1 MGSWVLLCVNLK
13 VCCAGYGTQ
22 GSSYLQT
29 YLAAW
34 EAVQVGCGSDPGES
48 VLLLGFPGSSSL
60 GYWSRV
66 GLLPSD
72 SDQALSPVCAWL

>member
-1 MGSWVLLCVNLK
+1 M
-13 VCCAGYGTQ
+13 
-22 GSSYLQT
+22 
-29 YLAAW
+29 
-34 EAVQVGCGSDPGES
+34 GCGSDPGES

-72 SDQALSPVCAWL
+72 SDQALSPVCVWLWLMLQSWRSLPLSSLPAALVLCQHCVIYLHKAPLSS